1 MNGKEISAKRIELP
15 AVMIENGIKLKCIA
29 CAAKLPKNLE
39 SDTTYGN
46 NRELTCHKIM
56 HARCTLHS
64 LTEVLKQLSVQ
75 VFQFLQCDL

>member
-39 SDTTYGN
+39 SDMV
-46 NRELTCHKIM
+46 IIV
-56 HARCTLHS
+56 S
-64 LTEVLKQLSVQ
+64 
-75 VFQFLQCDL
+75 